1 MTGIFLRIY
10 DFLEKRRGLTIAL
23 ALTLTAVFAFLA
35 SRVRYEEDISKFLP
49 RDGKSRKYQEVY
61 QQFAAQNRVAVVFSA
76 THDSIDVETLQTA
89 MQRYGDLLSE
99 SDMVENLSVTVDE
112 TQIFDLMDAVY
123 AHLPYLLEDE
133 DYARVDSLLQTPGFI
148 QERLAQDKQLLMF
161 PVAGTVMHTLPVDP
175 LQLFT
180 PCLQRL
186 NSLKLNDAFQIVGG
200 YLFTADG
207 KHGIVTFDS
216 PFGANESFNN
226 GKLSKYLENKA
237 LEVQQEVPEVE
248 IVAVGAPLI
257 AATNAARIKK
267 DSITAVAIAIVLI
280 LLILLLHYRR
290 LSDILWVGGSI
301 LFGALFALAGVF
313 VFRGGISII
322 VLGIGSVIIGIVA
335 NYPLHFLDEYKEVG
349 DRREALREMVLPLF
363 IGNLTTV
370 AAFFCLL
377 WLDARAMQ
385 DLGLFASLMLLGTIL
400 FVLVFL
406 PQFMRRRPS
415 PSEHLLFE
423 KWTGHH
429 LSRSKARPWILCIGL
444 IITIILGYFSQK
456 ISFDSD
462 LSHINYMTK
471 SQRDNLEILSQVQS
485 SDRMYAAVE
494 GRTLQEAVNRNDS
507 LVTIL
512 KSNPAVTAVSGVG
525 EMLPSQKR
533 QCRAAD
539 RWNTF
544 WQQESRRQ
552 FLADF
557 LREANALGFSENAF
571 QPFVNLLSEKWES
584 SDIEEFNDIVEPF
597 TSKYIF
603 PYENGY
609 RIVNYVQ
616 TDNQAAVHEVVDDGD
631 DAAFVFSGNDVGN
644 QLVNMLRGSFNY
656 IGWVC
661 GLVVFVFLLISFR
674 RIELALMAFL
684 PLAVSWIWILGF
696 MHLTGIQFNIVNI
709 ILATFIFGQ
718 GDDYTIFITEGL
730 LYEYTTGKPRLAS
743 YKHSV
748 VISALIMFAG
758 IGCLIVA
765 KHPALRSL
773 ALVTIIGM
781 VTVVMMAS
789 FLPPVIFDLLTKKN
803 GKLRETPV
811 TLRRLV
817 YTLFI
822 GVCFLLLFFFLIP
835 YTAVYFALGKNTEDK
850 KLRYH
855 TMLHKM
861 AVFYIHHLPFIR
873 FRMNNAVGETFEKPA
888 VIVANHQSHFDLV
901 CMMAVTPKI
910 VFLTNDWVW
919 RNPFYGLVIRK
930 AEYYPV
936 SDGMEQNL
944 PRLRDLYARGYSI
957 CVFPEGTRSP
967 NCEILRFHKGAFT
980 LARELDADILPIF
993 LHGTGHVLPK
1003 EELMFRRG
1011 EMYLEVG
1018 ERVRPFE
1025 EVSADADSERDRLV
1039 TKQMRHYYQEQYAA
1053 LCAKIETPEYWRFI
1067 RKYQEYYKLPTAK
1080 SQPQKAN
1087 SQ

>member
-1 MTGIFLRIY
+1 MTGFFLRIY

-49 RDGKSRKYQEVY
+49 RDGESRKYQEVY

-76 THDSIDVETLQTA
+76 ANDSIDVETLQTA
-89 MQRYGDLLSE
+89 MQQYGDLLSE

-123 AHLPYLLEDE
+123 AHLPYLLDDE
-133 DYARVDSLLQTPGFI
+133 DYARVDSLLQTPGII

-186 NSLKLNDAFQIVGG
+186 NSLKLNDAFQVVDG
-200 YLFTADG
+200 YLFTTDG

-226 GKLSKYLENKA
+226 GKLSDYLEDRA
-237 LEVQQEVPEVE
+237 MLVQQEVPEVE

-257 AATNAARIKK
+257 AATNAARIKR

-290 LSDILWVGGSI
+290 FSDILWVGGSI

-423 KWTGHH
+423 RWTGSH
-429 LSRSKARPWILCIGL
+429 LSRSKASPWILCIGL

-485 SDRMYAAVE
+485 SDRMYAVVE

-512 KSNPAVTAVSGVG
+512 KSNPAVTTVSGVG
-525 EMLPSQKR
+525 EMLPSQAR
-533 QCRAAD
+533 QCQAAD

-557 LREANALGFSENAF
+557 LREANALGFSEDAF

-730 LYEYTTGKPRLAS
+730 LFEYSTGKLRLAS

-811 TLRRLV
+811 TLRRLA

-822 GVCFLLLFFFLIP
+822 GVCFLLLFLFLIP

-1039 TKQMRHYYQEQYAA
+1039 TKQMRHYYQEHYAA

>member
-1 MTGIFLRIY
+1 MTGFFLRIY
-10 DFLEKRRGLTIAL
+10 DFLEKRRGLTIVLAL
-23 ALTLTAVFAFLA
+23 ALTAVFAFLA
-35 SRVRYEEDISKFLP
+35 SRVRYEEDIAKFLP
-49 RDGKSRKYQEVY
+49 RDDESRKYHEVY

-76 THDSIDVETLQTA
+76 TGDSTDTEALETA
-89 MQRYGDLLSE
+89 MALFGENLE
-99 SDMVENLSVTVDE
+99 GSDMVENLSVTVDE
-112 TQIFDLMDAVY
+112 TQIFELMDAVY
-123 AHLPYLLEDE
+123 AHLPYLLTDE
-133 DYARVDSLLQTPGFI
+133 DYARVDSLLQTPGLI

-186 NSLKLNDAFQIVGG
+186 NSLKLNDAFQVVDG

-216 PFGANESFNN
+216 PFGANESYHN
-226 GKLSKYLENKA
+226 GELSKFLDECVLA
-237 LEVQQEVPEVE
+237 VQREVPGVE
-248 IVAVGAPLI
+248 IAAVGAPLI
-257 AATNAARIKK
+257 AATNAAQIKR

-290 LSDILWVGGSI
+290 LSDILWVGASI

-349 DRREALREMVLPLF
+349 DRREALREMVMPLF

-400 FVLVFL
+400 FVLIFL
-406 PQFMRRRPS
+406 PQFMRHRPS
-415 PSEHLLFE
+415 PSEHLLFG
-423 KWTGHH
+423 KWIGLH
-429 LSRSKARPWILCIGL
+429 LSRSKARPWILLVGL
-444 IITIILGYFSQK
+444 IVTIILGYYSK
-456 ISFDSD
+456 KTSFDSD
-462 LSHINYMTK
+462 LSHINYMT
-471 SQRDNLEILSQVQS
+471 SVQRENLEILSQVQS
-485 SDRMYAAVE
+485 SDRMYAVAE

-507 LVTIL
+507 LLQTLRGCESV
-512 KSNPAVTAVSGVG
+512 SAVSGVG
-525 EMLPSQKR
+525 EMLPSEARQK
-533 QCRAAD
+533 ASAD
-539 RWNTF
+539 RWNAF
-544 WQQESRRQ
+544 WQEEPRRSFLQEFLHEASRQ
-552 FLADF
+552 
-557 LREANALGFSENAF
+557 GFSEEAF
-571 QPFVNLLSEKWES
+571 QPFVNLLANQCEI
-584 SDIEEFNDIVEPF
+584 SDIEDFNDIVEPF

-603 PYENGY
+603 PYEKGY
-609 RIVNYVQ
+609 RIVSYVQ
-616 TDNQAAVHEVVDDGD
+616 TDNQEAVHELVDGL
-631 DAAFVFSGNDVGN
+631 DASAFVFSGNDVGY

-674 RIELALMAFL
+674 RIELAVLAFL
-684 PLAVSWIWILGF
+684 PLAISWIWILGF

-803 GKLRETPV
+803 GNLRETPV
-811 TLRRLV
+811 TFRRLA
-817 YTLFI
+817 YTLFL
-822 GVCFLLLFFFLIP
+822 GVCFLLLFLFLIP
-835 YTAVYFALGKNTEDK
+835 YTALYFWLGKNTEER

-855 TMLHKM
+855 TLLYKM
-861 AVFYIHHLPFIR
+861 ACFFVRHLPFIH
-873 FRMNNAVGETFEKPA
+873 FRMNNAVAETFEKPA
-888 VIVANHQSHFDLV
+888 VVIANHQSHFDLL
-901 CMMAVTPKI
+901 CMMALTPKI

-930 AEYYPV
+930 AEFYPV
-936 SDGMEQNL
+936 SDGMENNL
-944 PRLRDLYARGYSI
+944 PHLRDLYERGYSI
-957 CVFPEGTRSP
+957 CIYPEGTRSP
-967 NCEILRFHKGAFT
+967 NCEILRFHKGAFA
-980 LARELDADILPIF
+980 LARELDADILPVF

-1011 EMYLEVG
+1011 EMYMEVG
-1018 ERVRPFE
+1018 ERMRPYDHVE
-1025 EVSADADSERDRLV
+1025 ADSDNEKDRVV
-1039 TKQMRHYYQEQYAA
+1039 TKQMRHFYQEHYAE
-1053 LCAKIETPEYWRFI
+1053 LCSQIETPEYWRFI
-1067 RKYQEYYKLPTAK
+1067 RKYQEYYKVTCDV
-1080 SQPQKAN
+1080 
-1087 SQ
+1087 

>member
-485 SDRMYAAVE
+485 SDRMYAVVE

>member
-1 MTGIFLRIY
+1 MTGFFLRIY
-10 DFLEKRRGLTIAL
+10 DFLEKRRGLTVAL

-35 SRVRYEEDISKFLP
+35 SRVRYEEDIAKFLP
-49 RDGKSRKYQEVY
+49 RDDESRKYQEVY

-76 THDSIDVETLQTA
+76 TNDSIDTETLQIA
-89 MQRYGDLLSE
+89 MQQYGDLLSE
-99 SDMVENLSVTVDE
+99 SDMVDNLSVTVDE

-133 DYARVDSLLQTPGFI
+133 DYARVDSLLRTPGFI

-186 NSLKLNDAFQIVGG
+186 NSLKLNDAFQVVDG

-207 KHGIVTFDS
+207 KHGIITFDS

-226 GKLSKYLENKA
+226 GKLSEYLENKA
-237 LEVQQEVPEVE
+237 LQVEQEIPGAE

-257 AATNAARIKK
+257 AATNAARIKR

-406 PQFMRRRPS
+406 PQFMRKRPS
-415 PSEHLLFE
+415 PSENLLFG
-423 KWTGHH
+423 KWTGIH
-429 LSRSKARPWILCIGL
+429 LSRSKARPWILLFGL
-444 IITIILGYFSQK
+444 IITIILGYYSQK
-456 ISFDSD
+456 TSFDSD
-462 LSHINYMTK
+462 LSNINYMTPT
-471 SQRDNLEILSQVQS
+471 QRENLEILSQVQAS
-485 SDRMYAAVE
+485 GMMYAVAE
-494 GRTLQEAVNRNDS
+494 GKTLQEAVNRNDAFV
-507 LVTIL
+507 LML
-512 KSNPAVTAVSGVG
+512 KNCESVNSVSGVG
-525 EMLPSQKR
+525 EMLPSQQR
-533 QCRAAD
+533 QKDAAD
-539 RWNTF
+539 RWNVF
-544 WQQESRRQ
+544 WQEESHRGI
-552 FLADF
+552 
-557 LREANALGFSENAF
+557 LREFEREAAAQGFSTEAF
-571 QPFVNLLSEKWES
+571 HPFFELISEKKEV
-584 SDIEEFNDIVEPF
+584 SDIEDFTDIIGPF
-597 TSKYIF
+597 TDKYI
-603 PYENGY
+603 YKTENGY
-609 RIVNYVQ
+609 RIVSYVDTKQ
-616 TDNQAAVHEVVDDGD
+616 PEAVHRLVDG
-631 DAAFVFSGNDVGN
+631 ANPSVFVFSGSDLGR
-644 QLVNMLRGSFNY
+644 QLVDMLRDSFNY

-661 GLVVFVFLLISFR
+661 SIVVFVFLLFSFR
-674 RIELALMAFL
+674 RIELAVLAFL
-684 PLAVSWIWILGF
+684 PLAVSWVWILGL

-758 IGCLIVA
+758 IGCLVMA

-773 ALVTIIGM
+773 AMVTIIGM
-781 VTVVMMAS
+781 ATVVLMAS
-789 FLPPVIFDLLTKKN
+789 FLPPVFFDWLTKKN
-803 GKLRETPV
+803 GQLRETPV
-811 TLRRLV
+811 TLKRLA
-817 YTLFI
+817 YTLFC
-822 GVCFLLLFFFLIP
+822 GFCFLILFLFLIP
-835 YTAVYFALGKNTEDK
+835 YTAIYFMIGKETEER

-855 TMLHKM
+855 TFLYKL
-861 AVFYIHHLPFIR
+861 AGFFVRHLPHIQFDI
-873 FRMNNAVGETFEKPA
+873 NNKSGEEFEKPA
-888 VIVANHQSHFDLV
+888 VIVSNHQSHLDLLSLL
-901 CMMAVTPKI
+901 AVTPKI

-919 RNPFYGLVIRK
+919 HNPFYGLVIRK

-936 SDGMEQNL
+936 SDGMDQNL
-944 PRLRDLYARGYSI
+944 PRLRELYERGYSI

-967 NCEILRFHKGAFT
+967 HCDILRFHKGAFA
-980 LARELDADILPIF
+980 LARELDADILPVF
-993 LHGTGHVLPK
+993 LHGMGHVLPK
-1003 EELMFRRG
+1003 NELMFRG
-1011 EMYLEVG
+1011 GDLYLEIG
-1018 ERVRPFE
+1018 DRLRPYDGVE
-1025 EVSADADSERDRLV
+1025 ADTDSERDRRV
-1039 TKQMRHYYQEQYAA
+1039 TKQMRHYYQEHYAE
-1053 LCAKIETPEYWRFI
+1053 LCQQLETPHYWRYF
-1067 RKYQEYYKLPTAK
+1067 RKYQERYKI
-1080 SQPQKAN
+1080 PQ
-1087 SQ
+1087 

>member
-49 RDGKSRKYQEVY
+49 RDGESRKYQEVY

-76 THDSIDVETLQTA
+76 SNDSIDVETLQTA
-89 MQRYGDLLSE
+89 MQQYGDLLSE

-123 AHLPYLLEDE
+123 AHLPYFLEDE
-133 DYARVDSLLQTPGFI
+133 DYARVDSLLQTSGII

-186 NSLKLNDAFQIVGG
+186 NSLKLNDAFQVVDG

-226 GKLSKYLENKA
+226 GKLSDYLEDRA
-237 LEVQQEVPEVE
+237 MMVQQEVPEVE

-257 AATNAARIKK
+257 AATNAARIKR

-290 LSDILWVGGSI
+290 FSDILWVGGSI

-423 KWTGHH
+423 RWTGSH

-471 SQRDNLEILSQVQS
+471 SQRDNLEILSQVQP
-485 SDRMYAAVE
+485 SDRMYAVVE

-512 KSNPAVTAVSGVG
+512 KSNPAVTTVSGVG
-525 EMLPSQKR
+525 EMLPSQAR
-533 QCRAAD
+533 QCQAAD

-557 LREANALGFSENAF
+557 LREANALGFSEDAF

-631 DAAFVFSGNDVGN
+631 DAAFVFSGNDVGH

-730 LYEYTTGKPRLAS
+730 LFEYSTGKPRLAS

-789 FLPPVIFDLLTKKN
+789 FMPPVIFDLLTKKN

-811 TLRRLV
+811 TLRRLA

-1039 TKQMRHYYQEQYAA
+1039 TKQMRHYYQEHYAA

>member
-1 MTGIFLRIY
+1 MTGFFLRIY
-10 DFLEKRRGLTIAL
+10 DFLVKRRGLTIAL
-23 ALTLTAVFAFLA
+23 ALVLTAFFAFLA
-35 SRVRYEEDISKFLP
+35 SRVRYEEDIAKFLP
-49 RDGKSRKYQEVY
+49 RDDESRKYQEVY
-61 QQFAAQNRVAVVFSA
+61 QQFAAQNRIAVVFTNASG
-76 THDSIDVETLQTA
+76 SSETEAIETA
-89 MQRYGDLLSE
+89 MSLFGEKLE
-99 SDMVENLSVTVDE
+99 GSDMVENLNVTVDE

-123 AHLPYLLEDE
+123 AHLPYFLTEE
-133 DYARVDSLLQTPGFI
+133 DYARVDSLLKTPGLI

-186 NSLKLNDAFQIVGG
+186 NSLKLNDAFQVMDG

-216 PFGANESFNN
+216 PFGANESRNN
-226 GKLSKYLENKA
+226 GRLSQFLEDVSA
-237 LEVQQEVPEVE
+237 AVQEQVPGVE
-248 IVAVGAPLI
+248 IVPVGAPLI
-257 AATNAARIKK
+257 AATNAAQIKK
-267 DSITAVAIAIVLI
+267 DSVTAIAIAIVLI

-290 LSDILWVGGSI
+290 ISDILWVGASI

-313 VFRGGISII
+313 LFRGGISII
-322 VLGIGSVIIGIVA
+322 VLGIGSVIVGIVA

-400 FVLVFL
+400 FVLIFL

-423 KWTGHH
+423 RWTGHH
-429 LSRSKARPWILCIGL
+429 LSRSKARPWILGIGL
-444 IITIILGYFSQK
+444 IITVILGYYSQK
-456 ISFDSD
+456 TTFDGD
-462 LSHINYMTK
+462 LSHINYMTPL
-471 SQRDNLEILSQVQS
+471 QRDNLEILSRVQS
-485 SDRMYAAVE
+485 SDRMYAVAE
-494 GRTLQEAVNRNDS
+494 GATLQEAVNRNDS
-507 LVTIL
+507 LVTML
-512 KSNPAVTAVSGVG
+512 QACPAVEAVNGVG
-525 EMLPSQKR
+525 EMLPSEAQ
-533 QCRAAD
+533 QGVAAD

-544 WQQESRRQ
+544 WQEESRHT
-552 FLADF
+552 FLRDF
-557 LREANALGFSENAF
+557 LNEARRQGFSDQAF
-571 QPFVNLLSEKWES
+571 QPFVDLLSEKREV
-584 SDIEEFNDIVEPF
+584 SDIEDFNDIVEPF

-603 PYENGY
+603 PYKNGY

-616 TDNQAAVHEVVDDGD
+616 TDNQEAVHELVDGRD
-631 DAAFVFSGNDVGN
+631 DAAFVFSGNDVGR
-644 QLVNMLRGSFNY
+644 QLVDMLRGSFNY

-684 PLAVSWIWILGF
+684 PLAVSWMWILGL

-730 LYEYTTGKPRLAS
+730 LYEYKTGKPRLAS

-748 VISALIMFAG
+748 IISALIMFAG

-773 ALVTIIGM
+773 ALVTVIGM

-789 FLPPVIFDLLTKKN
+789 FLPPVIFDWLTKKN
-803 GKLRETPV
+803 GKLRKTPV
-811 TLRRLV
+811 TLKRLI

-822 GVCFLLLFFFLIP
+822 GVCFFIIFLFLIP
-835 YTAVYFALGKNTEDK
+835 YTAIYFLIGKNTEEK
-850 KLRYH
+850 KLRFH
-855 TMLHKM
+855 TLLYKM
-861 AVFYIHHLPFIR
+861 TGFCVHHFPFIHFSMR
-873 FRMNNAVGETFEKPA
+873 NTAMETFEKPA
-888 VIVANHQSHFDLV
+888 VVISNHQSHLDLL
-901 CMMAVTPKI
+901 CMLALSPKI

-930 AEYYPV
+930 AEYYPA
-936 SDGMEQNL
+936 SDGMERNFS
-944 PRLRDLYARGYSI
+944 RLRDLYERGYSI
-957 CVFPEGTRSP
+957 CIFPEGTRSP
-967 NCEILRFHKGAFT
+967 NCEILRFHKGAFA
-980 LARELDADILPIF
+980 LARELDADILPVF
-993 LHGTGHVLPK
+993 LHGTGYVLPK

-1011 EMYLEVG
+1011 EIFLEVR
-1018 ERVRPFE
+1018 ERVRPYDDVQAE
-1025 EVSADADSERDRLV
+1025 TDSERDREV
-1039 TKQMRHYYQEQYAA
+1039 TRRMRHYYQKHYAE
-1053 LCAKIETPEYWRFI
+1053 IYERI
-1067 RKYQEYYKLPTAK
+1067 
-1080 SQPQKAN
+1080 N
-1087 SQ
+1087 S

>member
-1 MTGIFLRIY
+1 MTGFFLRIY

-23 ALTLTAVFAFLA
+23 ALTLTVVFAFLA

-49 RDGKSRKYQEVY
+49 RDGESRKYQEVY

-76 THDSIDVETLQTA
+76 ANDSINVETLQTA
-89 MQRYGDLLSE
+89 MQQYGDLLSE

-123 AHLPYLLEDE
+123 AHLPYLLDDE
-133 DYARVDSLLQTPGFI
+133 DYARVDSLLQTPGII

-186 NSLKLNDAFQIVGG
+186 NSLKLNDAFQVVDG

-226 GKLSKYLENKA
+226 GKLSDYLEDRA
-237 LEVQQEVPEVE
+237 MLVQQELPEVE

-257 AATNAARIKK
+257 AATNAARIKR

-290 LSDILWVGGSI
+290 FSDILWVGGSI

-423 KWTGHH
+423 RWTGSH

-485 SDRMYAAVE
+485 SDRMYAVVE

-512 KSNPAVTAVSGVG
+512 KSNPAVTTVSGVG
-525 EMLPSQKR
+525 EMLPSQAR
-533 QCRAAD
+533 QCQAAD

-557 LREANALGFSENAF
+557 LREANALGFSEDAF

-730 LYEYTTGKPRLAS
+730 LFEYSTGKPRLAS

-811 TLRRLV
+811 TLRRLA

-822 GVCFLLLFFFLIP
+822 GACFLLLFLFLIP
-835 YTAVYFALGKNTEDK
+835 YTAVYFALGKNTEEK

-861 AVFYIHHLPFIR
+861 AVFYLHHLPFIR

-1039 TKQMRHYYQEQYAA
+1039 TKQMRHYYQEHYAA